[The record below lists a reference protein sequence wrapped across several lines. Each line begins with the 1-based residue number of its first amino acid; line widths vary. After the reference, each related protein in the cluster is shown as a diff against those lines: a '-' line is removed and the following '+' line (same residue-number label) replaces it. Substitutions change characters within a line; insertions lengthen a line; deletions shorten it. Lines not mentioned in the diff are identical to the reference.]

1 MKRPAYA
8 ETLEIIAGTG
18 EGDVYQ
24 GVREFYNGSI
34 AEQLTTFIQS
44 NEGIVAKE
52 DFKNYF
58 TVVEETVKTE
68 VMGREVITC
77 QPPCRLVV
85 LMIPPLHL
93 KNVIILNQRNSGP
106 VLIEGLN
113 IAEGLGMKDPSEP
126 LSYHLLVEY
135 FSRPHNTQTYNKFLT

>member
-1 MKRPAYA
+1 MKRPEYA

-52 DFKNYF
+52 DFENYF

-68 VMGREVITC
+68 MMGREVITC

-93 KNVIILNQRNSGP
+93 KDVIILIQRNSGP

-113 IAEGLGMKDPSEP
+113 IAEGLSMKDPSEP

-135 FSRPHNTQTYNKFLT
+135 FSRPHYTPTYNKFLT